1 MRLFAFLASL
11 LALSMHAAESP
22 NLAAIPYKD
31 IEGKDTTL
39 AATKGKVFLVVNVAS
54 ECGYTGQYAAL
65 EALYRKHKAAGL
77 VIVGFPCNDFGGQ
90 EPGTEPEIKKF
101 CSDRFQVTFP
111 LAAKVSI
118 KGKSPHPLFA
128 ALTGKAAGLPGAVSW
143 NFNKFVVDKD
153 GKLLARYDSSV
164 EPDAPELAAVLA
176 KALK

>member
-1 MRLFAFLASL
+1 MRL
-11 LALSMHAAESP
+11 LALLASFLSLAMHAAETP
-22 NLAAIPYKD
+22 DLATIPYKD
-31 IEGKDTTL
+31 IEGKDTSL

-77 VIVGFPCNDFGGQ
+77 VVVGFPCNDFGGQ
-90 EPGTEPEIKKF
+90 EPGTEPQIRKF

-118 KGKSPHPLFA
+118 KGKAPHPLFA

-143 NFNKFVVDKD
+143 NFNKFLVDKD
-153 GKLLARYDSSV
+153 GKLLARFDSSV
-164 EPDAPELAAVLA
+164 EPDASEIAAVLA